1 MNRSNPLRKRLAE
14 NRKLFGCWLQ
24 LPSPPI
30 AEMMALVG
38 YDLLVIDMEHGP
50 VALSEAADMMRGIA
64 RTDAGAVVRIPAND
78 PVFIKRLLDQGPDG
92 IMIPMIETSGEAKDA
107 VAACRYP
114 PRGKRGWAAAVARAS
129 LYGLDYDYTLQTAD
143 RLVVVCQIESVKAID
158 NVEEICAVEG
168 IDEIFIGRNDLAADS
183 GQILNLDHPDMNRLA
198 ARVVTAAKRAG
209 LKLGTVPSAG
219 HGWAELFKDGF
230 DIVLP
235 SADIS
240 LLRDAARAEVA
251 VFCH

>member
-1 MNRSNPLRKRLAE
+1 MNRSNPLRKGLAE

-24 LPSPPI
+24 LTSPPI

-78 PVFIKRLLDQGPDG
+78 PVFIDRLLDQGPDG

-114 PRGKRGWAAAVARAS
+114 PRGKRGWAAGVARIPLWS
-129 LYGLDYDYTLQTAD
+129 
-143 RLVVVCQIESVKAID
+143 
-158 NVEEICAVEG
+158 
-168 IDEIFIGRNDLAADS
+168 
-183 GQILNLDHPDMNRLA
+183 
-198 ARVVTAAKRAG
+198 
-209 LKLGTVPSAG
+209 
-219 HGWAELFKDGF
+219 
-230 DIVLP
+230 
-235 SADIS
+235 
-240 LLRDAARAEVA
+240 
-251 VFCH
+251 